1 MTQQQDK
8 ACGADIHKDFLVAC
22 ILSRDGSKVID
33 KFDMTFEGILSFTEW
48 LKANGCKKVAVE
60 STGNYWHLVYQVLE
74 DDFEFILANA
84 FQTRGHPGAKTDS
97 LDSEWLAELC
107 LNNQIKPS
115 RILPEK
121 DRELRALTRAR
132 KGYMDFRSKVKSRV
146 IQELEACT
154 IKLSSVLSDIFGVT
168 GRYILQGLISG
179 KNIDDIVQ
187 KLPSTRIKA
196 SKEEIKEA
204 IQAGLRPVSMFLI
217 RSHLQA
223 IDSIDK
229 TVEQIDNEC
238 RRLIQIR
245 KTDLEIAMSM
255 PGISFVSAVAILSEI
270 GDYRNFN
277 RGEQLAAFSGLDP
290 LVYESA
296 GKKYT
301 GPITKQGSP
310 YLRRMLVECAHAHS
324 KIRAKT
330 RLKRFYLRILAKKGK
345 NAATVALARKMICT
359 LYHLLINQEMYKD
372 DGLEKPKQVK
382 VKYSD
387 TSNCPS
393 LEEMIRIIGEAG
405 YKVIKESPE
414 GVK

>member
-1 MTQQQDK
+1 MTEQQDK

-33 KFDMTFEGILSFTEW
+33 KFDMTLEGILNFEEW
-48 LKANGCKKVAVE
+48 LKANGCNKVAVE

-84 FQTRGHPGAKTDS
+84 FQTRGHPGAKTDR
-97 LDSEWLAELC
+97 LDAEWLAELC

-121 DRELRALTRAR
+121 DREFRALTRAR
-132 KGYMDFRSKVKSRV
+132 KGYMDFRSKLKSRI

-168 GRYILQGLISG
+168 GRHILLGLIDG

-204 IQAGLRPVSMFLI
+204 IQAGLRPVSMFLLQ
-217 RSHLQA
+217 SHLELMDDVDKKVER
-223 IDSIDK
+223 IDI
-229 TVEQIDNEC
+229 EC
-238 RRLIQIR
+238 HSLIQR
-245 KTDLEIAMSM
+245 RRRTDLEIAMSM
-255 PGISFVSAVAILSEI
+255 PGIGFVSAVAILSEI
-270 GDYRNFN
+270 GDYRNFK

-290 LVYESA
+290 SVYESA

-301 GPITKQGSP
+301 GPITKQGSK
-310 YLRRMLVECAHAHS
+310 YLRRIMVECAHALS
-324 KIRAKT
+324 NTKAKT
-330 RLKRFYLRILAKKGK
+330 RLKRFYLRVLAKKGK
-345 NAATVALARKMICT
+345 KVAIVALARKMLCI
-359 LYHLLINQEMYKD
+359 LYHLLVNQEVYKD
-372 DGLEKPKQVK
+372 EGLEKPKQVK

-387 TSNCPS
+387 ISNYPS
-393 LEEMIRIIGEAG
+393 LEEMIKIIGAAG
-405 YKVIKESPE
+405 YKVMKEPPE
-414 GVK
+414 G

>member
-22 ILSRDGSKVID
+22 ILSREGSKVID
-33 KFDMTFEGILSFTEW
+33 KFDMTVEGILNFEDW
-48 LKANGCKKVAVE
+48 LKANGCNKVAVE

-84 FQTRGHPGAKTDS
+84 FQTRGHPGAKTDR
-97 LDSEWLAELC
+97 LDAEWLAELC

-132 KGYMDFRSKVKSRV
+132 KGYMDFRSKLKSRT

-154 IKLSSVLSDIFGVT
+154 IKLSSVLSDIFGKT
-168 GRYILQGLISG
+168 GRHILQGLIDG

-187 KLPSTRIKA
+187 KLPSKRIKK
-196 SKEEIKEA
+196 SKEEIKAA
-204 IQAGLRPVSMFLI
+204 IQAGLRPVSMFLVQT
-217 RSHLQA
+217 HLQMM
-223 IDSIDK
+223 DDTDK
-229 TVEQIDNEC
+229 KIEQIDIEC
-238 RRLIQIR
+238 RRLIQRR

-255 PGISFVSAVAILSEI
+255 PGIGFVSAVAILSEI
-270 GDYRNFN
+270 GDYRNFKK
-277 RGEQLAAFSGLDP
+277 GEQLAAFSGLDP
-290 LVYESA
+290 SVYESA

-301 GPITKQGSP
+301 GPITKKGSK
-310 YLRRMLVECAHAHS
+310 YLRRMMIECAHALS
-324 KIRAKT
+324 NTKAKT
-330 RLKRFYLRILAKKGK
+330 RLKRFYLRVLAKKGK
-345 NAATVALARKMICT
+345 KVAIVALARKMLCI
-359 LYHLLINQEMYKD
+359 LYHLLVNQEMYKD

-387 TSNCPS
+387 ISNCPS
-393 LEEMIRIIGEAG
+393 LEEMIKIIGEAG
-405 YKVIKESPE
+405 YRVTKESPE
-414 GVK
+414 GVR

>member
-1 MTQQQDK
+1 MEQQDK

-22 ILSRDGSKVID
+22 ILSRDGSKVIS
-33 KFDMTFEGILSFTEW
+33 KFDMTVEGILNFEEW

-74 DDFEFILANA
+74 DEFEFILANA
-84 FQTRGHPGAKTDS
+84 FQTRGHPGAKTDR
-97 LDSEWLAELC
+97 LDAEWLAELC

-132 KGYMDFRSKVKSRV
+132 KGYMDFRGKLKSRI

-154 IKLSSVLSDIFGVT
+154 VKLSSVLSDVFGKT
-168 GRYILQGLISG
+168 GRQILEGLINEIS
-179 KNIDDIVQ
+179 IDDIVQ
-187 KLPSTRIKA
+187 KLPSKRIKK

-204 IQAGLRPVSMFLI
+204 IQAGLTPISMFLLQ
-217 RSHLQA
+217 SHLDL
-223 IDSIDK
+223 IDDVDK
-229 TVEQIDNEC
+229 KIEQIDIEC
-238 RRLIQIR
+238 RRLIQRR

-270 GDYRNFN
+270 GDYRNFK

-290 LVYESA
+290 SVHESA

-301 GPITKQGSP
+301 GPITKKGSK
-310 YLRRMLVECAHAHS
+310 YLRRMMVECAHALS
-324 KIRAKT
+324 NTKPRT
-330 RLKRFYLRILAKKGK
+330 RLKRFYLRVLAKKGK
-345 NAATVALARKMICT
+345 KVAIVALARKMLCI
-359 LYHLLINQEMYKD
+359 LYHLLVNQEIYKD
-372 DGLEKPKQVK
+372 ESLEKPKLVK

-387 TSNCPS
+387 VSNYPS
-393 LEEMIRIIGEAG
+393 LEEMIKIVGEAG
-405 YKVIKESPE
+405 YKVMRESPE
-414 GVK
+414 G